1 MPVHIQTPL
10 RILFAGS
17 PEIAVPALETL
28 IAADLEDVCTVAG
41 VLTNPDTPR
50 GRHGTPESTEVGAA
64 AHRLSAALRERGK
77 PAIGVLKPEKLDAGA
92 REAVAALSP
101 DLLVSF
107 AYGRIFG
114 PKFLNIFP
122 RGGINIHPSL
132 LPKYRGPT
140 PIQAAILNRDTET
153 GITIQRLA
161 LEMDAGDILAQKR
174 FPLTGRET
182 TLSLSETA
190 AREGAALMAEI
201 IRKLHADEIEGIPQ
215 IHAGAVYCRL
225 IGKEDGRIDW
235 TAPAVEIDARIRA
248 FTPWPLSLTRHG
260 EACLYILEGC
270 PWEGPEGGSGAAV
283 PAKNG
288 AEQPGTV
295 LGIDKVRGIL
305 IKTGNG
311 VYAAEKLQYRTKK
324 ALDWRSFL
332 NGAPGFIGSRLN

>member
-1 MPVHIQTPL
+1 M
-10 RILFAGS
+10 
-17 PEIAVPALETL
+17 
-28 IAADLEDVCTVAG
+28 
-41 VLTNPDTPR
+41 
-50 GRHGTPESTEVGAA
+50 
-64 AHRLSAALRERGK
+64 

-92 REAVAALSP
+92 REAVAALNP

-114 PKFLNIFP
+114 PKFLGLFP
-122 RGGINIHPSL
+122 LGGINIHPSL
-132 LPKYRGPT
+132 LPRYRGPT

-161 LEMDAGDILAQKR
+161 PEMDAGDILAQKR

-190 AREGAALMAEI
+190 AGKSAALLKEI
-201 IRKLHADEIEGIPQ
+201 IRKLHADGLEGTPQ
-215 IHAGAVYCRL
+215 VHSEAVYCRL

-260 EACLYILEGC
+260 EAGLYVLEGR
-270 PWEGPEGGSGAAV
+270 PWEKAGPEGTSGTAI
-283 PAKNG
+283 PAETG

-295 LGIDKVRGIL
+295 LGIDKDCGIL

-311 VYAAEKLQYRTKK
+311 IYAAEKLQYRTKK